1 MIIIAR
7 MSLRLDDIKRPVA
20 REMEEFEPKFRASMK
35 TRILLLDKIMNYIV
49 KRKGKQM
56 RPLFVFLSAGACGQ
70 IKECTF
76 RGAALIEL
84 VHTASLVHD
93 DVVDNSNYR
102 RGFFS
107 VNALWKNKIAVL
119 VGDFLLTRGLFLA
132 LEHKDYD
139 LLGICTAAVK
149 EMSEGELMQMEKARH
164 LDISEEIY
172 YEIIRQKTASLIASC
187 CAIGASSS
195 GANETQ
201 VESMRLFGEYVGMA
215 FQIKDDL
222 FDYGEEEIGKP
233 VGIDIK
239 EKKMTLP
246 LIYSLSK
253 ASWLE
258 KRKIIGLVKNES
270 ENPRK
275 VKEVISFVKNSG
287 GIDYAKQIMQ
297 HYYNK
302 ALDVL
307 SPFPESE
314 YKTSLK
320 QLVQFTIERKS

>member
-1 MIIIAR
+1 MIR
-7 MSLRLDDIKRPVA
+7 DLDSIKVPVA
-20 REMEEFEPKFRASMK
+20 QQMEEFEQKFRASMK
-35 TRILLLDKIMNYIV
+35 TRVLLLDKIMTYII

-56 RPLFVFLSAGACGQ
+56 RPLFVFLSAGATGT
-70 IKECTF
+70 IKESTF
-76 RGAALIEL
+76 RGASLIEL

-139 LLGICTAAVK
+139 LLGICTEAVK

-164 LDISEEIY
+164 LDISEDIY

-187 CAIGASSS
+187 CAVGASSS
-195 GANETQ
+195 GASPEV
-201 VESMRLFGEYVGMA
+201 VENMKKFGECVGMA

-222 FDYGEEEIGKP
+222 FDYGDDEIGKP
-233 VGIDIK
+233 LGIDIK

-246 LIYSLSK
+246 LIHSLSK
-253 ASWLE
+253 APWLE
-258 KRKIIGLVKNES
+258 KRKIISIVKNNS
-270 ENPRK
+270 EDSKK
-275 VKEVISFVKNSG
+275 VKQVIEFVKKSG
-287 GIDYAKQIMQ
+287 GIEYANQKMKVYFDQAMT
-297 HYYNK
+297 
-302 ALDVL
+302 LLETV
-307 SPFPESE
+307 PPSE
-314 YKTSLK
+314 YKTSLVD
-320 QLVQFTIERKS
+320 LVNFTIERKN